1 MAERVRVVVPD
12 NQKAFLRRG
21 GKLLLQWPPS
31 SVIEQ
36 DLQDGDEIVY
46 EDLKP
51 ARTASELEVLQAK
64 VARQY
69 RDLDETTPQFA
80 NALDD
85 VLDALIAGNIIR
97 LDALPNKTQKVIQKR
112 QAIRARIDQL
122 DKDIKKLTE
131 KP

>member
-51 ARTASELEVLQAK
+51 ARQATELEVLQAK

-69 RDLDETTPQFA
+69 RELDETTPQFA
-80 NALDD
+80 VALDD

>member
-51 ARTASELEVLQAK
+51 ARQASELEVLQAK

-69 RDLDETTPQFA
+69 RELDETTPQFA

-85 VLDALIAGNIIR
+85 VLDALIAGNILR